1 LQHHKIE
8 GEKKTKKQ
16 NKTKLIPTPGLEDL
30 IVYGNLNKFITQ
42 LVSRLSVPCFKC
54 IVPLRVGR
62 CCNRNRRKE
71 RTHKS
76 NVGNV

>member
-1 LQHHKIE
+1 MQHHKIE

-54 IVPLRVGR
+54 IVPLRLGDVVTEIEG
-62 CCNRNRRKE
+62 RKE
-71 RTHKS
+71 PTKAM
-76 NVGNV
+76 